1 MYMTRNCTTIEE
13 NSRKVSKLFTHPG
26 RQHASNSARTPRHSR
41 SVVLFHIKLNN
52 KLPKTCGGRA
62 FARHQAAPLFTS
74 CVTRVIAPCA
84 YRYAQLIEQPFTEG
98 ANFRTLRRLRTR
110 HQVVAVRRFNRHIE
124 RAHE

>member
-1 MYMTRNCTTIEE
+1 MYMTKNCTTIEE

-26 RQHASNSARTPRHSR
+26 RHHAVNSALSPPHGR
-41 SVVLFHIKLNN
+41 SAVVFRMERAIELQ
-52 KLPKTCGGRA
+52 KTCRGRA
-62 FARHQAAPLFTS
+62 LARHQAAPLFTS